1 MSSNVFKTFIIPV
14 QLLQHAGTPHTTS
27 IVSPDVAQDV
37 LRLRQQCLVEGR
49 AGEVAQLV
57 LAVAR
62 AAVLQGFV
70 IGLGALGGEGGLE

>member
-1 MSSNVFKTFIIPV
+1 
-14 QLLQHAGTPHTTS
+14 
-27 IVSPDVAQDV
+27 VAQDV